1 MLVAYGL
8 HAQSAVILKQQK
20 LKRWNIP
27 AANYS
32 GITHVRG
39 NVYALVSDKP
49 RKADGASRL
58 LFFSIEQDTLTG
70 RIVRVEEV
78 AWSDVLTDS
87 TSAASPSS
95 LEAFA
100 KDAEGVCFYP
110 ERQTFFVT
118 DEADQSI
125 REFFA
130 NSEPTGRRLAVPAQ
144 FARDSIRSNRGFEA
158 LCYDASRR
166 QFWTTTESAL
176 RADLQ
181 AGRALTL
188 RLQSFDESLEPALQ
202 YLYTLDAP
210 ELKAGGRFTAHGASG
225 LCALPSGKL
234 VVLERELRIPKGYL
248 GGRCVCKLYAV
259 EPALQAEVLSK
270 KLLCRFQTRLRLFS
284 TAYANYEGLCPGI
297 RLSDGRQTL
306 LLVADSQNGEG
317 KGPFH
322 LRDYVRVVVLP
333 AEE

>member
-78 AWSDVLTDS
+78 AWSDVLTDT

-158 LCYDASRR
+158 LCYDASRH
-166 QFWTTTESAL
+166 QFWTSTESP
-176 RADLQ
+176 RPSDEP
-181 AGRALTL
+181 LTL

-248 GGRCVCKLYAV
+248 GGRCVCKLY
-259 EPALQAEVLSK
+259 EIDPQSQAMTLNK
-270 KLLCRFQTRLRLFS
+270 KLICQFQTRLRLFS

-306 LLVADSQNGEG
+306 LLVADSQNGAG